1 VIKQTV
7 AITEAHHFCQ
17 LRTKFYPTCCCQG

>member
-7 AITEAHHFCQ
+7 VIIEAYYFYQ
-17 LRTKFYPTCCCQG
+17 LRTKFYPTFCCQG